1 MLGRD
6 HENDFFLIIDLEKKP
21 PSSDSVSPYFR
32 LKVHQLFDIWSEVR
46 VLFQLGINIFLKF
59 PNHSF
64 LTGFC
69 NLGKI
74 LLELLRFEYPKF
86 TQQSVPAWF

>member
-6 HENDFFLIIDLEKKP
+6 HKNDFFLVIDLGKKP
-21 PSSDSVSPYFR
+21 PSSDSVSPCLR

-64 LTGFC
+64 LTGLC

-74 LLELLRFEYPKF
+74 PLELLRFEYPKF